1 MTIYKST
8 KTHRNASLQAKN
20 TLGFTLI
27 EFMVAIAILAILLA
41 VALPSFSYWM
51 AKNESD
57 YVTDLLYR
65 QMQGAREHAI
75 NHNRKVTL
83 CGIDATGKCIDKAF
97 TKLVI
102 FIDDNKNNIV
112 DITTDP
118 KTTEAVISETA
129 FNTPRGSLKL
139 NIAGGAVSFKP
150 DGSSSTASSYIY
162 CPKSTS
168 YTQLQKKITLSN
180 SGRSYVQNTETG
192 NCTI

>member
-1 MTIYKST
+1 MASLEPFWASQEIDNIMTIYKST

-102 FIDDNKNNIV
+102 FIDDNKITRMKQQAIKNN
-112 DITTDP
+112 
-118 KTTEAVISETA
+118 
-129 FNTPRGSLKL
+129 
-139 NIAGGAVSFKP
+139 
-150 DGSSSTASSYIY
+150 
-162 CPKSTS
+162 
-168 YTQLQKKITLSN
+168 
-180 SGRSYVQNTETG
+180 
-192 NCTI
+192 